1 MQSCDGQEA
10 GGYPVEREKFA
21 EAKKEEDKKHGT
33 IRPKTPHRLS
43 TTTLGLD
50 SKLIL
55 KEPSNE

>member
-1 MQSCDGQEA
+1 MGWCKVVMGKRQE
-10 GGYPVEREKFA
+10 VTLSKFA
-21 EAKKEEDKKHGT
+21 EAKDNKHGT

-50 SKLIL
+50 NKLIL